1 MRIFAIRH
9 GITEWNSM
17 GKIQGRTDIPLN
29 EAGVKSAYALAAEMR
44 AQGYI
49 PTEIFTSPLARA
61 YKTAEI
67 VASEFSLTPEA
78 VTDFQEMS
86 FGLWEGLS
94 WNEITEKYPAEFK
107 AWNNDRTVQI
117 PEGESYIDL
126 TRRIIPEIR
135 RACEKS
141 EGDFAIVAH
150 GAVIMAM
157 HVIYEGIE
165 FESIDKIMRHIKNSS
180 VTVFDAERMLENAE
194 KFEKSG
200 RLDIRKGNKL

>member
-78 VTDFQEMS
+78 VTDFQEMP

-117 PEGESYIDL
+117 PEGES
-126 TRRIIPEIR
+126 
-135 RACEKS
+135 
-141 EGDFAIVAH
+141 
-150 GAVIMAM
+150 
-157 HVIYEGIE
+157 
-165 FESIDKIMRHIKNSS
+165 
-180 VTVFDAERMLENAE
+180 
-194 KFEKSG
+194 
-200 RLDIRKGNKL
+200 

>member
-9 GITEWNSM
+9 CMTEWNAA

-29 EAGVKSAYALAAEMR
+29 DSGIKSAYSLAGKMR
-44 AQGYI
+44 EDAYI
-49 PTEIFTSPLARA
+49 PTRIFSSPLSRA
-61 YKTAEI
+61 YMTAKI
-67 VASEFSLTPEA
+67 IADEFSLAPET
-78 VTDFQEMS
+78 VRDFQEIS

-94 WNEITEKYPAEFK
+94 WAQIMEKYPEEFK
-107 AWNNDRTVQI
+107 IWNDDRTTCI
-117 PEGESYIDL
+117 PGGESYIDL

-141 EGDFAIVAH
+141 DGDFAIVAH

-157 HVIYEGIE
+157 HVIYEGID
-165 FESIDKIMRHIKNSS
+165 FESIDKIMRDIKNSS
-180 VTVFDAERMLENAE
+180 VTVFESERMLTNAE

-200 RLDIRKGNKL
+200 KLDIRKGNN

>member
-9 GITEWNSM
+9 GITEWNSI

-29 EAGVKSAYALAAEMR
+29 ETGINSAYALAAEMR

-49 PTEIFTSPLARA
+49 PTRVFTSPLARA
-61 YKTAEI
+61 FKTAEI
-67 VASEFSLTPEA
+67 VASEFSLAPEA
-78 VTDFQEMS
+78 VTNFQEMS

-94 WNEITEKYPAEFK
+94 WKEIMEKYPAEFNL
-107 AWNNDRTVQI
+107 WNHDRTVQI

-126 TRRIIPEIR
+126 THRIIPELR
-135 RACEKS
+135 RACEGS

-165 FESIDKIMRHIKNSS
+165 FESIDKIMRNIKNSS
-180 VTVFDAERMLENAE
+180 VTVFESCQMLENAE
-194 KFEKSG
+194 RFEKSG
-200 RLDIRKGNKL
+200 RLDLRKGNDL